1 MQLPAA
7 YCLVVLIWSTT
18 PLTIH
23 WSNSSLSFVTA
34 VTSRMTLAFIICYA
48 LLKLTRQPLIKD
60 RRDWLVFMASGLGLF
75 PNMLLIYCAAQYI
88 PSGLMSVL
96 FGILPF
102 FVGIFSWIFLK
113 ENNFSAMKI
122 LALVM
127 AVSGLAIIH
136 FDQLQVGP
144 EAVFGVM
151 LLMLVCV
158 IWGLSSVW
166 VKQFGENIEPL
177 RQCTGSILV
186 SLPGFFLCWWLLDGT
201 VPQTIDQKS
210 LFGVAYLVIFGS
222 VISHTLYFRVLQGFS
237 VGTVALI
244 PLMTPILAIF
254 WGHLLEGEV
263 LSPASLMGA
272 GLILLSLTVY
282 QDVYGSIYRRLRG
295 VKGRAVPLV

>member
-1 MQLPAA
+1 MQMPATS
-7 YCLVVLIWSTT
+7 YGLVVLIWSTT

-34 VTSRMTLAFIICYA
+34 VTSRMTLAFLICFA
-48 LLKLTRQPLIKD
+48 LLKLNRQPLIRH

-75 PNMLLIYCAAQYI
+75 PNMLLTYCAAQYI

-102 FVGIFSWIFLK
+102 FVGIFSWIILK
-113 ENNFSAMKI
+113 ENNFTPARI
-122 LALVM
+122 IALIM

-144 EAVFGVM
+144 KAVFGVT
-151 LLMLVCV
+151 LLMLVCL

-177 RQCTGSILV
+177 RQCTGSLLV

-201 VPQTIDQKS
+201 LPEVVDQKS
-210 LFGVAYLVIFGS
+210 MFGVAYLVIFGS

-237 VGTVALI
+237 VTTVALI
-244 PLMTPILAIF
+244 PLMTPILAIL

-263 LSPASLMGA
+263 LNPASMTGA

-282 QDVYGSIYRRLRG
+282 QGVYGMIYRRLRG
-295 VKGRAVPLV
+295 VELKQV